1 MLMNDKTTQYT
12 IYIGLNDADTGA
24 QKFDTEKYVSILRR
38 VCKSYHVAFSFH
50 LTTGG
55 YVHDDGRYTEE
66 NTLQLM
72 LLNAEEA
79 TVTEIAKDLCAFFH
93 QESVMVTKSAC
104 SVVFIR
110 DSF

>member
-1 MLMNDKTTQYT
+1 MNDQTTQYN
-12 IYIGLNDADTGA
+12 IYIGLNDEDTGA

-38 VCKSYHVAFSFH
+38 VCQSYHVAFSFH
-50 LTTGG
+50 PMTGG

-72 LLNAEEA
+72 LLNAEES

-93 QESVMVTKSAC
+93 QESVMVTMSAC

-110 DSF
+110 DSL

>member
-1 MLMNDKTTQYT
+1 M
-12 IYIGLNDADTGA
+12 I
-24 QKFDTEKYVSILRR
+24 RR
-38 VCKSYHVAFSFH
+38 NTFPYCAGCARVITWPFFH

-72 LLNAEEA
+72 LLNAEES
-79 TVTEIAKDLCAFFH
+79 TVTEIAKDLCTFFH

-110 DSF
+110 DSL

>member
-1 MLMNDKTTQYT
+1 M
-12 IYIGLNDADTGA
+12 TG
-24 QKFDTEKYVSILRR
+24 V
-38 VCKSYHVAFSFH
+38 
-50 LTTGG
+50 

-93 QESVMVTKSAC
+93 QESVMVTKSVC

-110 DSF
+110 DSL